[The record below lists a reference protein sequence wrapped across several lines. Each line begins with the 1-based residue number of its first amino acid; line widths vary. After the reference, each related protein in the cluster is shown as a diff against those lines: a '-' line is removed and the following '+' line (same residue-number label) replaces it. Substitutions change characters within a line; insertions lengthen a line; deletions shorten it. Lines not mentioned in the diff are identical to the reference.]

1 MATSISRKES
11 RMAIAQSGGGLD
23 ATTSM
28 IDPNGSLAKY
38 RHGPVNPWAPVLT
51 PSPVRRKKLKAMAGT
66 YAQIQCPLFRIPAEV
81 RNYIY
86 ALAFHN
92 GDIPNQKA
100 KVHDLLAAEPPS
112 KSLLLCSRK
121 IYREARGIFLDAYAA
136 YWSDTTFVLDERD
149 SMDYDFH
156 APFTDEDLSHIQTL
170 YFLTSSQNLCDGRIK
185 DNGHGLMDILKKA
198 DCEELEFMRC
208 RDGSWWCLNFSFVQA
223 PDHEMRNLVLMPG
236 CKCANC
242 ARPGRAKAFVAVAS
256 GQPNPDVWRG
266 YQVRGG
272 SGEREV
278 GLRQRG
284 MGVQYL
290 AVETIQLLPWEEKYG
305 YGNGLGWR

>member
-51 PSPVRRKKLKAMAGT
+51 PSPVRRKKFKAVAGT
-66 YAQIQCPLFRIPAEV
+66 YAQIQCPLFKIPAEV

-242 ARPGRAKAFVAVAS
+242 ARPGRVKAFVAVAS

-266 YQVRGG
+266 YQVV
-272 SGEREV
+272 SKSE
-278 GLRQRG
+278 LS
-284 MGVQYL
+284 
-290 AVETIQLLPWEEKYG
+290 LLLEIDIA
-305 YGNGLGWR
+305 